1 MPSNSKTS
9 LSVLDM
15 MGISEQ
21 RKTLQS
27 EDIAL
32 SRVLAIFLVPI
43 KVDGM
48 DLAARM
54 HLIT

>member
-15 MGISEQ
+15 MGISGQ

-32 SRVLAIFLVPI
+32 FMVLAIFLVPI